1 MARRVLL
8 GTIRAMEVIARTVA
22 VLAVLRTRLERLA
35 PLWARAALIVVL
47 AVLGAGLERLALRRT
62 RSALIVVLTT
72 TLRWSALTARA
83 AGMGRFHRC
92 GV

>member
-1 MARRVLL
+1 
-8 GTIRAMEVIARTVA
+8 MEVIARTVA
-22 VLAVLRTRLERLA
+22 VLAVLRTRA
-35 PLWARAALIVVL
+35 TLIVVL
-47 AVLGAGLERLALRRT
+47 AVLRAGLERLALRRT